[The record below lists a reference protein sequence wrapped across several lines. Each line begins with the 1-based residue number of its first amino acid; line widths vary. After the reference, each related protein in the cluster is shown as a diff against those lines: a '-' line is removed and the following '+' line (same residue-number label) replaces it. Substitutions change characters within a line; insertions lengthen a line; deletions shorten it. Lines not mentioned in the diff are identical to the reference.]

1 MTYSI
6 IAYDH
11 ESGTYGVAIQSHWFN
26 VGRDSPWLRFGVGA
40 VLTQATTDPSY
51 GWRGLDAMAEGIEPA
66 RALQNLLSDDPMAD
80 RRQVAMMD
88 ADGRISV
95 HTGDACIPAA
105 SHVTGRG
112 WAVLGNLLTGPS
124 VIESMAESFPDAT
137 GTLAERMVRTLE
149 AAEHAGGDVRGR
161 QSAAIRVAPG
171 VRELAERDEPGVD
184 ISIADHRE
192 PVVELRR
199 LVEVD
204 RAYRALRRGQRAL
217 DASDITEAR
226 TQFALASQLRHGVE
240 VDFWRA
246 LGIARMGEID
256 EAARILESVFDA
268 RPRFA
273 EVLARLGG
281 LDKVAA
287 DLARRLDTRSS
298 GS

>member
-6 IAYDH
+6 IAYDY
-11 ESGTYGVAIQSHWFN
+11 ESGAYGVAIQSHWFN
-26 VGRDSPWLRFGVGA
+26 VARDSPWLRFGVGA

-51 GWRGLDAMAEGIEPA
+51 GWRGLDAMAEGIDPA

-80 RRQVAMMD
+80 RRQVAMMG
-88 ADGRISV
+88 ADGRVSV
-95 HTGDACIPAA
+95 HTGDACIQHA

-112 WAVLGNLLTGPS
+112 WAVLGNLLTGPA
-124 VIESMAESFPDAT
+124 VIESMAESFPDAV
-137 GTLAERMVRTLE
+137 GTLAERMVQTLE
-149 AAEHAGGDVRGR
+149 SAERAGGDVRGQ

-184 ISIADHRE
+184 ISIADHPD
-192 PVVELRR
+192 PVAELRR

-217 DASDITEAR
+217 DASDTTEAR
-226 TQFALASQLRHGVE
+226 AQFALASQLRHGVE

-246 LGIARMGEID
+246 LGMARMGETEKAVAILGQVL
-256 EAARILESVFDA
+256 EAN
-268 RPRFA
+268 PRFA
-273 EVLARLGG
+273 EVLVRLS
-281 LDKVAA
+281 DMDEAAA
-287 DLARRLDTRSS
+287 DLARRLDSWSS

>member
-11 ESGTYGVAIQSHWFN
+11 ESGAYGVAIQSHWFN

-51 GWRGLDAMAEGIEPA
+51 GWRGLDAMAEGIDPA
-66 RALQNLLSDDPMAD
+66 RALQNLLSDDPMPD

-88 ADGRISV
+88 IDGRVSV
-95 HTGDACIPAA
+95 HTGDACIQHA
-105 SHVTGRG
+105 SHVTGPG
-112 WAVLGNLLTGPS
+112 WAVLGNLLTGPA
-124 VIESMAESFPDAT
+124 VIESMAESFPDAV
-137 GTLAERMVRTLE
+137 GTLAERMVQTME
-149 AAEHAGGDVRGR
+149 AAERAGGDVRGQ

-171 VRELAERDEPGVD
+171 ARELAERDEPGVD
-184 ISIADHRE
+184 ISIADHPE

-204 RAYRALRRGQRAL
+204 RAYRALRRGQRAI

-226 TQFALASQLRHGVE
+226 AQFALASQLRHGIE

-246 LGIARMGEID
+246 LGMARMGEVD
-256 EAARILESVFDA
+256 EAAKILESVLDA
-268 RPRFA
+268 GPRFA
-273 EVLARLGG
+273 EVLARMS
-281 LDKVAA
+281 DIDEVAA
-287 DLARRLDTRSS
+287 DLARRLHGSSS